1 MSLMLKRIGAI
12 VALAVGWLMVA
23 GGTASAAPVYVPPG
37 LSVVSI
43 NVDVILIIG
52 TNFGDETSADATVTI
67 TVSYGGP
74 SGLRGSSGLAAAAA
88 APATFTYSPDANG
101 NFSVTHNLAQDGD
114 VWVRV
119 VGNQG
124 GDDLTVFLADPPGI
138 PGQGAASAG
147 GKSYGDVSSSG
158 YASGD
163 GKSGYS
169 DLANT
174 GASITAPLAI
184 GIGALLAG
192 LVLLFFGTRGVL
204 RRKGLKSTTSN

>member
-1 MSLMLKRIGAI
+1 MLKKIGSV
-12 VALAVGWLMVA
+12 VALAVAGLVVA

-43 NVDVILIIG
+43 NVDQILITG
-52 TNFGDETSADATVTI
+52 TNFGTEVAADQSVTI

-88 APATFTYSPDANG
+88 AASTFTYSPDENG
-101 NFSVTHNLAQDGD
+101 NFSVTSNLTQDGD

-119 VGNQG
+119 VGSPS

-138 PGQGAASAG
+138 PGQGAARAG

-163 GKSGYS
+163 GKSDGYS

-204 RRKGLKSTTSN
+204 RRKGLKSTTTN